1 MIIGVDASV
10 DTTRMEDAN
19 LGDLRSELAA
29 LEAEE
34 ARVSAERRHLHQQ
47 IDFGYASESTRARE
61 REVSD
66 HRRDLHSRIDAL
78 RERLD
83 LPVGA
88 QRTTADP
95 EQLLGDRPIG
105 ELQRIGDGAR
115 DDDVIE
121 GHDYLA

>member
-1 MIIGVDASV
+1 MIIAVDAFV
-10 DTTRMEDAN
+10 DVRRMEDAN

-47 IDFGYASESTRARE
+47 IDFGYAGESTRARE

-78 RERLD
+78 RERLG
-83 LPVGA
+83 LTVGA
-88 QRTTADP
+88 ERTPAYS
-95 EQLLGDRPIG
+95 EQLLGDRPLG

-115 DDDVIE
+115 DDDAIA
-121 GHDYLA
+121 GHD